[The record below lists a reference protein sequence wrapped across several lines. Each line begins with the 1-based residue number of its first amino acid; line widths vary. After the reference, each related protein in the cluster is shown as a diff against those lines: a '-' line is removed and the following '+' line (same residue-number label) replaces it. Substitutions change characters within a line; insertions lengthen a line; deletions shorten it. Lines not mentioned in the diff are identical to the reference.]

1 MATHSHTLDY
11 EIVAAALART
21 DWRYLGLIGS
31 RAKRSQFE
39 KRWVA
44 RGGAAADFARVTCP
58 IGAGGGF
65 AIRSKEPGAIAVAV
79 AAEILALRESGE
91 SRSEPTSS
99 NVGSESTFVPI
110 AGQWR
115 QSLDEKSTLTLHSD
129 TTKRRPTYTR
139 RL

>member
-1 MATHSHTLDY
+1 M
-11 EIVAAALART
+11 AAALART

-39 KRWVA
+39 KRWAA

-79 AAEILALRESGE
+79 AAEILALRETRVRLE
-91 SRSEPTSS
+91 FSS
-99 NVGSESTFVPI
+99 SPSPHHSSPSTKIRV
-110 AGQWR
+110 
-115 QSLDEKSTLTLHSD
+115 
-129 TTKRRPTYTR
+129 
-139 RL
+139 